1 MHMWSQFPD
10 QGMNSSPCSGSA
22 ESEPLN
28 HQEVLAGTVY
38 YMARNKPTAPERLLL
53 LLFSR

>member
-1 MHMWSQFPD
+1 MWSQFPD
-10 QGMNSSPCSGSA
+10 QGTNSSPYSGSA

-53 LLFSR
+53 LLLFSR